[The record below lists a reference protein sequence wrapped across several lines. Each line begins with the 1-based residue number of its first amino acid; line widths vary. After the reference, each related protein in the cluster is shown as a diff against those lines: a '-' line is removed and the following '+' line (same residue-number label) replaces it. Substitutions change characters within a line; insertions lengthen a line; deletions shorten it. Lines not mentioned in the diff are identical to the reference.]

1 MGSNNKS
8 TDSAMT
14 KTVSLQSLG
23 KLSALGGG
31 NEAQVSRVQSRH
43 GIAVKIYKPNVINEL
58 HLPSLEALLATIEG
72 LDTHTRAKIS
82 ERAAF
87 PIELVTKK
95 GKWIGFTMPLLADT
109 FFARHGVKAMPKRV
123 ELDWNRL
130 TMSHCWVG
138 NPNMFSEIPIPTER
152 QQLEIALSVSQ
163 TIAMLHRAGI
173 IIGDIS
179 GRNLLWALQPTP
191 LAYFLDTDSFRIQQ
205 MPGTTT
211 PKETD
216 GWRDPELKGQPTN
229 FSSDLYKLALAISR
243 IFFSSEFSA
252 ASVNKPPTSMT
263 NTSQQIFDHAK
274 LAISSSQRADAESWT
289 QLLSRLVHEKNLEGR
304 PVINRP
310 PSAPPHKPQTM
321 WPDRPI
327 IPMPR
332 RPGS

>member
-1 MGSNNKS
+1 MGGTDKS

-23 KLSALGGG
+23 KLSPLGGG
-31 NEAQVSRVQSRH
+31 NEAQVSRVQSRQ

-72 LDTHTRAKIS
+72 LDTHTRARIS

-87 PIELVTKK
+87 PIELVTDK
-95 GKWIGFTMPLLADT
+95 GKWIGFTMPLLPDT

-130 TMSHCWVG
+130 TMSHRWIG
-138 NPNMFSEIPIPTER
+138 NPNMLSEIPLPTER
-152 QQLEIALSVSQ
+152 QQLEIALSLSQ
-163 TIAMLHRAGI
+163 TVAMLHRAGI
-173 IIGDIS
+173 IIGDVS
-179 GRNLLWALQPTP
+179 GRNLLWALKPTP

-229 FSSDLYKLALAISR
+229 FSSDLYKMALAISR

-263 NTSQQIFDHAK
+263 GASQQVFDHAK
-274 LAISSSQRADAESWT
+274 IAFSSNKRPDAESWAK
-289 QLLSRLVHEKNLEGR
+289 LLGRLVQEKNLEGR

-310 PSAPPHKPQTM
+310 PPATPRERQTM

>member
-1 MGSNNKS
+1 MGNTNKP
-8 TDSAMT
+8 THSAMT
-14 KTVSLQSLG
+14 RTVTLKSLG
-23 KLSALGGG
+23 NLSPLGGG
-31 NEAQVSRVQSRH
+31 NEAQVSRIQSRS

-58 HLPSLEALLATIEG
+58 HLPSLEALLDTIEG

-82 ERAAF
+82 ERAAL
-87 PIELVTKK
+87 PIELVTDN
-95 GKWIGFTMPLLADT
+95 GKWIGFTMPLLTDT
-109 FFARHGVKAMPKRV
+109 FFAMHGVRAMPRRV

-130 TMSHCWVG
+130 TMSHRWVS
-138 NPNMFSEIPIPTER
+138 NPNIFSEIPIPTER
-152 QQLEIALSVSQ
+152 QQLEIALSLSKTVS
-163 TIAMLHRAGI
+163 MLHSAGI
-173 IIGDIS
+173 IIGDVS

-191 LAYFLDTDSFRIQQ
+191 LAYFLDTDSFRIQR

-243 IFFSSEFSA
+243 IFFSSDFGA

-263 NTSQQIFDHAK
+263 NASQQIFDHAK
-274 LAISSSQRADAESWT
+274 FAISSSQRPDAESWA
-289 QLLSRLVHEKNLEGR
+289 QLLSRLIQEKNLEGR

-310 PSAPPHKPQTM
+310 PAAPPRGRQTM

-332 RPGS
+332 RPNS